1 VITCVRKIV
10 KAEVERAEKEQQKN
24 KEGGN

>member
-1 VITCVRKIV
+1 VRKIV